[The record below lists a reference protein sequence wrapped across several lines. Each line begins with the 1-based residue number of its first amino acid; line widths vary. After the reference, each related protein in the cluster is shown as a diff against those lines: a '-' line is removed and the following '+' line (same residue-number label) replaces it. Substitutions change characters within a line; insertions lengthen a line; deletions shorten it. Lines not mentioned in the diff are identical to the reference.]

1 MSRLSELSTEK
12 YMRILMGRSDV
23 EDALKK
29 LDDLTNEETWMA
41 IVELVSTMRTVAV
54 DVDQVIR
61 SSFAN
66 LVGSDGDRLT
76 RPCRKPI
83 VGQPS

>member
-1 MSRLSELSTEK
+1 MV
-12 YMRILMGRSDV
+12 RSDV
-23 EDALKK
+23 EDALKM
-29 LDDLTNEETWMA
+29 LDDLTDEETWMA
-41 IVELVSTMRTVAV
+41 IAELVSTTRIVAV

-66 LVGSDGDRLT
+66 LVGSDGGCPT

-83 VGQPS
+83 VGQPSQMALSTRPVYEP

>member
-1 MSRLSELSTEK
+1 
-12 YMRILMGRSDV
+12 MGRSDV
-23 EDALKK
+23 EGALKK

-41 IVELVSTMRTVAV
+41 IAEPVSTTRIVAV
-54 DVDQVIR
+54 DADQVIR

-66 LVGSDGDRLT
+66 LVGSDRGCLT

-83 VGQPS
+83 VGQPSQITLPTRPVHEP